1 MRLSINARLQWVL
14 NLLIVSLSLVA
25 AVAMVLLVF
34 WFERSLFYNHLHSDL
49 LDQVHAHADERQ
61 PLVLSM
67 TDTTYYKL
75 PAAEQTL
82 LPKAFRDYPE
92 GGHEVL
98 LDDGAYNLFVHYQPG
113 WVHVLVQDQSEFE
126 RYELRVFGG
135 AALAVL
141 AVWILGFWLS
151 RRLSRQILQPV
162 SRLARDVARLRQQPG
177 ARLQGHYPDDET
189 GVLARTFE
197 DYAARLHTLLQR
209 EQQFSANASHELRTP
224 MMVIR
229 GALDMLRET
238 GSGRAAERRQL
249 NRIEGALH
257 DMQQQVELFLQ
268 LSRSPEAAT
277 RHDTPVPLGRL
288 AASCIE
294 AWQARAH
301 ARGLTLELKAE
312 GGAGDGPALPATL
325 TAAVINN
332 LLRNALEHTSEGRVE
347 LCLGPDW
354 LAVIDSGAGIDPEVL
369 ARVRERGISGGAG
382 FGLGLAIVER
392 ICEHQGW
399 RLSLAPNRPKGTRV
413 RIGF

>member
-1 MRLSINARLQWVL
+1 MLLTINARLQWVL

-49 LDQVHAHADERQ
+49 LDQVRVHASQQQ
-61 PLVLSM
+61 PLVQPM

-75 PAAEQTL
+75 PVSQQTL
-82 LPKAFRDYPE
+82 LPEPFRGYPE

-98 LDDGAYNLFVHYQPG
+98 LADGAYNLFVHYQPG

-135 AALAVL
+135 ATLAVL
-141 AVWILGFWLS
+141 MLWSLGFWLS

-162 SRLARDVARLRQQPG
+162 SRLAIEVERLRHQPG
-177 ARLQGHYPDDET
+177 TRLQGDYPDDET
-189 GVLARTFE
+189 GLLARTFE
-197 DYAARLHTLLQR
+197 DYARQLYQLLQR

-238 GSGRAAERRQL
+238 GSGTAAEVRQL
-249 NRIEGALH
+249 NRMEAALN

-268 LSRSPEAAT
+268 LSRAPEAAAAY
-277 RHDTPVPLGRL
+277 DTPEPLAQL
-288 AASCIE
+288 AARCM
-294 AWQARAH
+294 ACWQPQAD
-301 ARGLTLELKAE
+301 ARGLSLTLIT
-312 GGAGDGPALPATL
+312 GTDDGPMVPATL
-325 TAAVINN
+325 TGAVINN
-332 LLRNALEHTSEGRVE
+332 LLRNALNHTAEGHIE

-354 LAVIDSGAGIDPEVL
+354 LEVRDSGEGIASEVL
-369 ARVRERGISGGAG
+369 ARVRERGVSGGSG
-382 FGLGLAIVER
+382 FGLGLAIVAR
-392 ICEHQGW
+392 ICEQQGW
-399 RLSLAPNRPKGTRV
+399 RLSLTANQPAGTRV